1 MSPRRIYLVGPMGA
15 GKTTIG
21 KLLSEELGLEFKD
34 ADREIEERSGV
45 DIPWIFDR
53 EGEAGF
59 RLRESSALEQLSH
72 MDGVLISTG
81 GGAVLMPQNRE
92 LMRRT
97 GTVIYL
103 HTTVREQVR
112 RTARDRKRPL
122 LQSGDPAKVLA
133 ELMAVREP
141 LYREVAHVVI
151 ETDSRGP
158 KYVVQELT
166 RRLQDSGEVD

>member
-1 MSPRRIYLVGPMGA
+1 MPPRRIYLVGPMGA

-21 KLLSEELGLEFKD
+21 KLLSDELGLDFKD
-34 ADREIEERSGV
+34 VDREIEERSGV

-59 RLRESSALEQLSH
+59 RQRESAVLEALSLV
-72 MDGVLISTG
+72 DDALISTG
-81 GGAVLMPQNRE
+81 GGAILAAQNRE

-103 HTTVREQVR
+103 HATVREQVR

-122 LQSGDPAKVLA
+122 LQNRDPATVLA
-133 ELMAVREP
+133 ELMAEREP
-141 LYREVAHVVI
+141 LYREVAHIVI

-158 KYVVQELT
+158 KYVVQELV
-166 RRLQDSGEVD
+166 RRLREQAEPS